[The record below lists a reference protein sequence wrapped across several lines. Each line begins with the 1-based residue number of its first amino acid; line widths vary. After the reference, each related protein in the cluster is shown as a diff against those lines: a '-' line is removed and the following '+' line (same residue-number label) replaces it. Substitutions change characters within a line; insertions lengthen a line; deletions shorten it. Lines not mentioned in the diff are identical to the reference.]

1 MLYAALYN
9 FGQSFCAL
17 QAVFR
22 RHAMDPRGRIAVSLP
37 GDFDFPDS
45 ETSGSVWD
53 AINQKVWHSTTRKE
67 LTVLLEALEKADH
80 ESRML
85 ILWEG
90 TDYKPPVIHEFW
102 RTYKKSATGALDALD
117 EIRTYFAKTPVATII
132 PIVGPAFGDGGGA
145 KWEKKLVDKVSALN
159 GKMEV

>member
-1 MLYAALYN
+1 
-9 FGQSFCAL
+9 
-17 QAVFR
+17 
-22 RHAMDPRGRIAVSLP
+22 MDPRGRIAVSLP

-45 ETSGSVWD
+45 ETSNSETSDSVWD
-53 AINQKVWHSTTRKE
+53 AINQKVWHPTTRKE
-67 LTVLLEALEKADH
+67 LTVLLEALEKANH
-80 ESRML
+80 ESRIL

-102 RTYKKSATGALDALD
+102 RTYKRSATGAQDALD

-132 PIVGPAFGDGGGA
+132 PIVGPAFSDGGGA
-145 KWEKKLVDKVSALN
+145 KWEKKVVDKVSALI